1 MVVIDKQFYL
11 SDYYNQYECSLEGKT
26 IHELID
32 LFNSECGKN
41 IASYARFQFLK
52 GLSRAFIEST
62 FDCTSILNVD
72 KNLIFEYQIKLD
84 GKYIIPIIED

>member
-52 GLSRAFIEST
+52 EMSRAFRESK
-62 FDCTSILNVD
+62 FDCTSIVNLD
-72 KNLIFEYQIKLD
+72 KDLIFKYRIKLD
-84 GKYIIPIIED
+84 GKYIVQIIED

>member
-11 SDYYNQYECSLEGKT
+11 SDYHNQYEYSLEGKS

-52 GLSRAFIEST
+52 ELSRAFRESI
-62 FDCTSILNVD
+62 FDCASIVNID
-72 KNLIFEYQIKLD
+72 KDLIFKFHIKLD
-84 GKYIIPIIED
+84 GK